1 VKTVWDPITQSWD
14 TLPMTRQ
21 AKVAERR
28 REEARQKQIQQA
40 LTPQGRL
47 EARRK
52 YERERK
58 ARWRAEAGRH

>member
-1 VKTVWDPITQSWD
+1 
-14 TLPMTRQ
+14 MTRQ